1 MKDTPSTLSRA
12 RVAVK
17 SGLSSGL
24 RTALFLMKIMV
35 PVSLAMA
42 LLKWSGVLAW
52 AAKFLAPAM
61 HLIGVPGEAA
71 LVLVSSM
78 LLSNYSAI
86 AVMETLPLS
95 VREITILAIMCLT
108 AHNLPVE
115 TAVMKKSGSSAIK
128 MVVMRIGWALAAGY
142 VFNAV
147 LPAGKIDALVA
158 TETGTAAMAFMPMLS
173 AWGISTI
180 KLIVKIIILVLS
192 IMIGQRL
199 MEEFRIMD
207 ILSRL
212 TAPAM
217 RVFGLPRSASFLW
230 IVINVVGYAYGAAI
244 IMERIKDGKMKPQ
257 EADLFNHHAGLS
269 HSLLEDT
276 VLYMAIGVPIFWITV
291 PRLVMALVVVWFERF
306 RRQRFRRSFKAGTV

>member
-1 MKDTPSTLSRA
+1 MKDTPSTLSRVL
-12 RVAVK
+12 VATK
-17 SGLSSGL
+17 SGLSTGL
-24 RTALFLMKIMV
+24 KTALFLMKIMV
-35 PVSLAMA
+35 PVSLAVSV
-42 LLKWSGVLAW
+42 LKWSGALGWVAQ
-52 AAKFLAPAM
+52 FLAPAM

-95 VREITILAIMCLT
+95 MREITILAIMCLT

-115 TAVMKKSGSSAIK
+115 TAVMKKSGSSAFK
-128 MVVMRIGWALAAGY
+128 MVFVRVGWAFVAGY
-142 VFNAV
+142 VFNV
-147 LPAGKIDALVA
+147 ILPAGKVDARLA
-158 TETGTAAMAFMPMLS
+158 ADTGAAAMAFLPMLS
-173 AWGISTI
+173 AWGLSTA
-180 KLIVKIIILVLS
+180 KLIVKIILLVLA

-199 MEEFRIMD
+199 MEEFHFID

-212 TAPAM
+212 TAPIM
-217 RVFGLPRSASFLW
+217 RIFGLPRDASFLW

-257 EADLFNHHAGLS
+257 EADLFNHHASLS

-276 VLYMAIGVPIFWITV
+276 VLYGAIGVPLFWITV
-291 PRLVMALVVVWFERF
+291 PRLAMALIVVWFERF

>member
-1 MKDTPSTLSRA
+1 MKDTQTTLSRA
-12 RVAVK
+12 SRATR
-17 SGLSSGL
+17 SGLSSGFK
-24 RTALFLMKIMV
+24 TAFFLMKIMV
-35 PVSLAMA
+35 PVSLAVA
-42 LLKWSGVLAW
+42 VLKWSGALGW
-52 AAKFLAPAM
+52 AAQFLAPAM
-61 HLIGVPGEAA
+61 HVIGVPGEAA

-95 VREITILAIMCLT
+95 MREITILAIMCLT

-128 MVVMRIGWALAAGY
+128 MVVMRIGWAFVAGY
-142 VFNAV
+142 IFNAV
-147 LPAGKIDALVA
+147 LPAGKVNARLA
-158 TETGTAAMAFMPMLS
+158 AETGTAAIAFLPMLS
-173 AWGISTI
+173 AWGLSTV
-180 KLIVKIIILVLS
+180 KLIVKIILLVLS

-199 MEEFRIMD
+199 MEEFRITE

-217 RVFGLPRSASFLW
+217 RVFGLPRDASFLW
-230 IVINVVGYAYGAAI
+230 IVINVVGYAYGAAM

-257 EADLFNHHAGLS
+257 EADLFNHHACLS
-269 HSLLEDT
+269 HSLFEDT
-276 VLYMAIGVPIFWITV
+276 VLYGAIGVPLFWITV
-291 PRLVMALVVVWFERF
+291 PRLAMALVVVWFERF